1 MINIYAT
8 GCTTA
13 SNSGTGQGACDLA
26 SFGDFRGMDITENGN
41 TFTIAS
47 DVFLTKHRTNILSKK
62 TFPLTDLFNFEQNT
76 PDNEV
81 ATSSIGIKYEI
92 RAGKPEFTLTYTK
105 SACFHRS
112 VFEKKAHAK
121 WGAKFYFDKG
131 VLLAKSVDGTKLK
144 EFDCG
149 MFSVGTLKLQQGT
162 DPQQTKV
169 MFQLTNAEEFN
180 TRWVFLSWEEVGADL
195 NDENG
200 VIETVVEYVGATTA
214 NGATTTVV
222 DVKSA
227 CNGSAIAGLTGS
239 TKWKIGGTQA
249 SATTISN
256 VTESATVVGRYTITH
271 TALAEDDTIQP
282 TLNNGTYDAVE
293 DVLLNKY
300 AGKATLRTVVA

>member
-1 MINIYAT
+1 MDIYSR
-8 GCTTA
+8 GCTDATDT
-13 SNSGTGQGACDLA
+13 GTGEMACDLKEY
-26 SFGDFRGMDITENGN
+26 GDLTAFDVELKGTTYNVNVDTFLADIR
-41 TFTIAS
+41 A
-47 DVFLTKHRTNILSKK
+47 NIMGKK
-62 TFPLTDLFNFEQNT
+62 TFPITDIKNFEDNT
-76 PDNEV
+76 PDNEI
-81 ATSSIGIKYEI
+81 ATSGLGIEYDI
-92 RAGKPEFTLTYTK
+92 RAGKPKFTTTFWK
-105 SACFHRS
+105 SGC
-112 VFEKKAHAK
+112 AHARIFDKKDNEK
-121 WGAKFYFDKG
+121 WNVKFYFDKG
-131 VLLAKSVDGTKLK
+131 ILMAHTFDKTKFK
-144 EFDCG
+144 GFDCG
-149 MFSVGTLKLQQGT
+149 MFSVGTIKFKNGT
-162 DPQQTKV
+162 NPQQTKV
-169 MFQLTNAEEFN
+169 VFQLTNVEEFN
-180 TRWVFLSWEEVGADL
+180 KRAVFKTWEEVGADL

-214 NGATTTVV
+214 DGATTTVV

-227 CNGSAIAGLTGS
+227 CNGSAIAGLTGT